1 MPKEILVQY
10 CELKKEIERLEK
22 KIDDIENNDYGS
34 RQVSDVVQNG
44 YKRRAVI
51 TGYDYKVND
60 KIQKLKVILQKRYDK
75 LLQMQI
81 EIEEWI
87 SSIEKSDIRQ
97 IFELR
102 YIENMRWYQ
111 VQMEMGYNSENTA
124 RMKHDKFLEKNL

>member
-60 KIQKLKVILQKRYDK
+60 KLQKLKVILQKRYDK
-75 LLQMQI
+75 LMQMQI

>member
-60 KIQKLKVILQKRYDK
+60 KLQKLKVILQKRYDK

-102 YIENMRWYQ
+102 YKI
-111 VQMEMGYNSENTA
+111 
-124 RMKHDKFLEKNL
+124 